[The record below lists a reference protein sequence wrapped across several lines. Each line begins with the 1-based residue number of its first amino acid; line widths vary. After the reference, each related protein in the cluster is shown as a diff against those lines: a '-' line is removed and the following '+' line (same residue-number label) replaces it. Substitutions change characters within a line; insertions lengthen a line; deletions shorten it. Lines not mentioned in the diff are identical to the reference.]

1 MERKFCGEGSDIIPQ
16 LTGKHLVQIIKKYN
30 LEDLR
35 LAQGQTLIFEV
46 SERYLKNTPDFF
58 GEDMMECVDL
68 IVDLDDG
75 SAEYNTWR
83 G

>member
-1 MERKFCGEGSDIIPQ
+1 MADISAQ
-16 LTGKHLVQIIKKYN
+16 LTGKHLVQIVKKYN

-46 SERYLKNTPDFF
+46 SERYLENTPDFF